1 MAKKITFKLLKFTNM
16 KSTRIFLKLLIVLIF
31 AGCAENENNSFD
43 ELAIPSYETAQQEKS
58 SMDESDD
65 ITTNRKLIKKG
76 NVEYKTDD
84 ISKTRKLIFE
94 SVKKHKGYISYEDE
108 HKSTGRLSN
117 TFEIRVP
124 AENFDQLLQ
133 DATEDVSNFDSK
145 NIEVKDVTEEFLDIE
160 ARLKTKKELENRYL
174 EILKKAVDVKEILQ
188 VEEQIGNLRSE
199 IESIEGRLRY
209 LKSRISL
216 STLKITIYETKT
228 TTNQFGNKF
237 SDGFKN
243 GWDNLVWFFVYLIN
257 IWPFI
262 LIALL
267 VLLGVKGLKR
277 GKK

>member
-1 MAKKITFKLLKFTNM
+1 M